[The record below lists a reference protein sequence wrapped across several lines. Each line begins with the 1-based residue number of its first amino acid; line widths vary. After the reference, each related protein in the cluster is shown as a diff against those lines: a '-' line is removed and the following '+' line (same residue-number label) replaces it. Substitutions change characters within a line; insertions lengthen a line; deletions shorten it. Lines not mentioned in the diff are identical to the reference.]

1 MSWPGRTA
9 GTSSPIRSDRLLVDS
24 GPGIPPVSDHAVYGV
39 YVTGAGL
46 LYVGQTRDA
55 RRRLRDLP
63 VGESHHLATTV
74 PPEIW
79 ERVLVIQWPALIT
92 HPGAGSTTNTATGPG
107 QLRPGHRVPAPN
119 HLPARHDRPPQEHC
133 RRLERTPYR
142 NEPLPRSSRQHSAAR
157 TLSGSTSTVGP
168 AHPSARARTRPGGYL
183 LRRRARR
190 VSRLALTS
198 HCPMRRK
205 RRSPSRQGSR
215 FHAPPWRGPMPT

>member
-74 PPEIW
+74 PPETW

-92 HPGAGSTTNTATGPG
+92 RIPAQEAQRTQQLGPASCGLGIEYLLQITCRPVMTARRRSTASGWSARHIETSRSRGAAASTQLPGLFQGVQAQWDLLTRAPV
-107 QLRPGHRVPAPN
+107 PGHG
-119 HLPARHDRPPQEHC
+119 Q
-133 RRLERTPYR
+133 
-142 NEPLPRSSRQHSAAR
+142 AAIYSDAGR
-157 TLSGSTSTVGP
+157 AVSPGS
-168 AHPSARARTRPGGYL
+168 L
-183 LRRRARR
+183 
-190 VSRLALTS
+190 
-198 HCPMRRK
+198 
-205 RRSPSRQGSR
+205 
-215 FHAPPWRGPMPT
+215 

>member
-74 PPEIW
+74 PPETW

-92 HPGAGSTTNTATGPG
+92 RIRRRKHNEHSNWA
-107 QLRPGHRVPAPN
+107 RPA
-119 HLPARHDRPPQEHC
+119 
-133 RRLERTPYR
+133 
-142 NEPLPRSSRQHSAAR
+142 AAR
-157 TLSGSTSTVGP
+157 ASSTCSKSPAGP
-168 AHPSARARTRPGGYL
+168 S
-183 LRRRARR
+183 
-190 VSRLALTS
+190 
-198 HCPMRRK
+198 
-205 RRSPSRQGSR
+205 
-215 FHAPPWRGPMPT
+215 